1 MAFFFLCLDGHA
13 PAVVY
18 QKLAAKGHQMDM
30 TINKIFFLSL
40 LLFVLISDS
49 CINIRMV

>member
-30 TINKIFFLSL
+30 TINKITTLCVTF
-40 LLFVLISDS
+40 
-49 CINIRMV
+49 